1 MTKSK
6 TSLLVLMCV
15 LAATFLCFI
24 VVYRPHPGQSNEGAG
39 QINEAGRKEVPQT
52 AAAGYPAELQTAD
65 LKKAAKNGQG
75 GVLVVESPE
84 GLDPLTEKQKGAIEL
99 IMGNPVEAAEEL
111 FSMAPEESSSLLL
124 KMFRNSKSSVNQRDA
139 VIKTAMLLGHESLR
153 ELLYLGL
160 DDAEARIRCSALR
173 AWLATG
179 LTDAALA
186 HKVKDMLVNDNSQK
200 VRQVAARYFYQ
211 RAEQAGAAAAE
222 LCKALDESQ
231 GWTAWRAASALAFA
245 KVADPGIKEKMEQL
259 YRTYHNSQESRQRA
273 LASAAVGYLAAAG
286 QPGHEEALLKYLL
299 DEDKNVRAGA
309 VLGMPALKEDAEMM
323 NCLAGMIETDR
334 SKEVFYA
341 LSRTAGEMRNPVV
354 KQACSNGLKSIT
366 REPRYAWLRLNAAL
380 AVAAFGDKRN
390 GFSVIYEQMNQS
402 HPRLNPVF
410 NRLAHTELCRASKMN
425 FPYNPFRRSPEQ
437 QQWQVYIDSLEN

>member
-6 TSLLVLMCV
+6 ASRLIAMSVLVV
-15 LAATFLCFI
+15 TFLWYI
-24 VVYRPHPGQSNEGAG
+24 VIYRPHPGQSNEGAG
-39 QINEAGRKEVPQT
+39 QTNEAVCKEVPRAPASGHPNEAQMT
-52 AAAGYPAELQTAD
+52 GLAGGV
-65 LKKAAKNGQG
+65 KNGQG
-75 GVLVVESPE
+75 SVLVVESPE
-84 GLDPLTEKQKGAIEL
+84 GLDPLTEKQKGTIEL

-124 KMFRNSKSSVNQRDA
+124 KMFRNSKSSVDQRDA
-139 VIKTAMLLGHESLR
+139 VIKTAMVLGHESLG

-173 AWLATG
+173 AWLTTG

-211 RAEQAGAAAAE
+211 RPEQAGVAAAE

-259 YRTYHNSQESRQRA
+259 YRIYHNSEESRQRA

-286 QPGHEEALLKYLL
+286 QPGHKEALLKYLL

-309 VLGMPALKEDAEMM
+309 VWGMPALKEDAEMM
-323 NCLAGMIETDR
+323 SCLAGMIEKDR

-341 LSRTAGEMRNPVV
+341 LSRTAGEMRNPAVE
-354 KQACSNGLKSIT
+354 QACLNGLKSIT

-380 AVAAFGDKRN
+380 AVAAFGDKKN
-390 GFSVIYEQMNQS
+390 GFSVICEQMNQS

-425 FPYNPFRRSPEQ
+425 FPYNPFRHIPEQ